1 MLTVAKQKNDGDN
14 SCIFAEEDGLKV
26 LGDQS
31 YCNSRAD
38 LINLSSVASD
48 NDEIH
53 LSPCVVEN
61 KIEKLE
67 ENDEGCTMGI
77 FNWKDAIQISNGN
90 DCVEATKE
98 AFREKS
104 YLGPASVTLNRQL
117 LSLEW
122 INEESTEYEPISSSP
137 PVVCSGVK
145 KKTCKNTGIGNSA
158 NRDRTKLLDCSGTN
172 REEDDLKRKNRRK
185 RRKEKRGRVG
195 GSNEKPMTS
204 HSEQTNAKEE
214 SNRTFDIELK
224 SDDCLNVCVSP
235 GIASSLEYKEKGKIN
250 KINKGID
257 TTTSSPSA
265 KGCCN
270 TSTQYGATSA
280 CARENIIPN
289 RDTRN
294 FIGGDSI
301 CSPVK
306 TGVGKSH
313 LELACESEKCV
324 QQKRKS
330 NVGDGGKTQSVD
342 SHEESQAELYF
353 SPFKVGTDKQ
363 DFSFSP
369 RKESDISETF
379 DLDPPSPTVVS
390 AWKQDIGES
399 SKFSKNNGDDVFG
412 STPGHRSPVLYDRLP
427 KPLYESDL
435 PHSSAM
441 EKQFTAISPI
451 VSDILPCLDG
461 AFDCVLSSTT
471 ENLNSIDDLQGISMG
486 KAVCPD
492 TDGVQLEKKKGS
504 DGKLEKNSESEWV
517 IGSII
522 EEILERMFSKLEQS
536 WLGESD
542 VKVEL
547 ETGPLREALSPA
559 DVIPKTPA
567 KQKASEASRLK
578 RRINISGANLRRR
591 SSTRKCI
598 LTQSVVDL
606 PPGLDSSI
614 ATNHTEQLIKSIS
627 DHRSVESESGND
639 DDKHRLGFIECTEQQ
654 QECHGLLVYSE
665 LPDDGLE
672 QDSVNVPLS
681 LVLRHSTHKDFRD
694 CLRELPEAQEKSSK
708 SKDEEFGLEFST
720 LTCRKRPVSGISNVE
735 VGTNVPQRF
744 GEQHSIDEVVGSES
758 LLVDTLICHEDP
770 ANLSGIPDKD
780 SHTLIENEDLDKS
793 GISSRKG
800 STNLV
805 YRVANNVIRE
815 DAQVLQAVDDNILY
829 DHSSLLSSGND
840 AEIKDDDVTF
850 TSMEILDDLMFD
862 RKALESDLLTISFK
876 EGPDSLADFSSPSE
890 TPEKVFPGKF
900 VGKAI
905 DSCHI
910 KQKDDCLKEER
921 NLLDQIVIAKPCQI
935 KRCEKVLQIPFGNSV
950 ECRSKAEESPP
961 SEGVVTNRLEL
972 RCPDADKS
980 VMGNGE
986 KSVSDM
992 KMADS
997 EKHDRKS
1004 RGNQIMSHLFNDR
1017 SCGSEANVFLKSNAK
1032 GERNDADLHA
1042 SLQEFARGDGFID
1055 VINDEAII
1063 NITMSDTLLSPKK
1076 DVSEATNDNSDNVV
1090 CARTSHSCIGEKS
1103 DSSNLSFCDKAS
1115 LAIKKACASA
1125 CYDTEA
1131 GLSQLLNSNFDCHEL
1146 TQMYE
1151 ARCEPGQSETLI
1163 CKGAISKHDG
1173 SVLHENRID
1182 SSLEFST
1189 ASGRT
1194 VDVSEKMQDADK
1206 KKLEENDRDGKDKE
1220 GIGGFSGFS
1229 TASGRKVDISERAL
1243 DAARKKLEEDD
1254 GNSKDRER
1262 IDGFTGFSTASGRKV
1277 DISEK
1282 ALDAARKKLEEN
1294 DGNSKDRERIG
1305 GFSGFSTASGRKVDI
1320 SERALDAAR
1329 KKLEEDDGNSK
1340 DRSGIGGFS
1349 GFSTASRRKV
1359 DISEKA
1365 LDAARKKLE
1374 ENDGNSKDRERI
1386 GGFSGFS
1393 TASGRK
1399 VDISE
1404 RALDAA
1410 RKKLEED
1417 DGNSKDR
1424 NGIGGFS
1431 GFSTASGRKD
1441 DISEKAL
1448 DAARKKLKENDG
1460 NSKDRERIGGFSG
1473 FSTASGRKVDI
1484 SERALDA
1491 ARKKLEENDGNS
1503 KDRERI
1509 GGFSGFSTASGR
1521 KVDISERALDAARK
1535 KLEEDDG
1542 NSKDRNGIGGFSGF
1556 STASGRKVDISEKAL
1571 DAARKK
1577 LEENDGNSKD
1587 RNGIGGFSGF
1597 STASGRKVDISEKA
1611 LDAAR
1616 KKLEENDGNSK
1627 DRNGIGGFSG
1637 FSTASG
1643 RKVDISEKALDAAR
1657 KKLEEDD
1664 GSSKDRNVIGGFSGF
1679 NTASGRKVDISEK
1692 ALDAARKKLE
1702 ENDGNSKDREKIG
1715 GFSGFSTASGR
1726 KVDKSE
1732 KALDAAR
1739 KKLEENDGNSK
1750 DREKIGGFSGF
1761 STASGRKDDISEK
1774 ALDAARKRLEEDD
1787 GSSKD
1792 RNGIGGF
1799 SGFSTASGR
1808 KVDISEKALGA
1819 ARKKLEEKEGNS
1831 KDKERIGGF
1840 SGFSTAS
1847 GRKVDISEKALDA
1860 ARKKLEENDGNSK
1873 DRERI
1878 GGFSGFSTASG
1889 RKVDISERALDAARK
1904 KLEEHDGNSKDRE
1917 RIGGFSGF
1925 NTASGRKVDISEKAL
1940 DAARKKVEEK
1950 EGNSKDKDK
1959 TDGFS
1964 GFSTAYGKKANVS
1977 VEVLDARKNV
1987 KSGVE
1992 NMDEMGK
1999 GTYLLDVKIASNENN
2014 SGAHVREAD
2023 KDILPLSHRPVG
2035 SCNISRQRCADV
2047 LYNEVSEALVDPSN
2061 DMFNDS
2067 LNGIDLPF
2075 VELSE
2080 RVSEDRKTDAEMKSQ
2095 IQREDAGPGLKE
2107 QHQRKDGSGGPQCIA
2122 EPIDYVMH
2130 ESVDQ
2135 VRAWRYIAIFYTFF
2149 VSSF

>member
-14 SCIFAEEDGLKV
+14 SCLFAKEDGIKV
-26 LGDQS
+26 LEDQS

-53 LSPCVVEN
+53 NLSPCVVEH
-61 KIEKLE
+61 KVEKLG
-67 ENDEGCTMGI
+67 ENDEGCTIGI
-77 FNWKDAIQISNGN
+77 FNWKDAIQISDGN

-122 INEESTEYEPISSSP
+122 INEESTENEPISSSP

-145 KKTCKNTGIGNSA
+145 KKTFKNTEIGSSDNK
-158 NRDRTKLLDCSGTN
+158 DRTKLLDCSGTI

-204 HSEQTNAKEE
+204 HSEQTNAKGE

-224 SDDCLNVCVSP
+224 SDDCVCVSP

-250 KINKGID
+250 KGID
-257 TTTSSPSA
+257 TTTSSPSP
-265 KGCCN
+265 KGCCSA
-270 TSTQYGATSA
+270 STQYGATSA
-280 CARENIIPN
+280 CARENNIPN

-301 CSPVK
+301 CSPVN

-313 LELACESEKCV
+313 LELACENEKCV
-324 QQKRKS
+324 QQKRTS
-330 NVGDGGKTQSVD
+330 NVGDRGKTQSVD

-390 AWKQDIGES
+390 AWKQDVGKS

-412 STPGHRSPVLYDRLP
+412 STPRHRSPVLYDRLP

-451 VSDILPCLDG
+451 VSYILPCLDG
-461 AFDCVLSSTT
+461 AIDCVLNSTT
-471 ENLNSIDDLQGISMG
+471 ENLNSIDDLQGIPMC

-492 TDGVQLEKKKGS
+492 TDGVHLGKKKGS

-522 EEILERMFSKLEQS
+522 EETLERMFSKLEQS

-542 VKVEL
+542 AKVEQ

-578 RRINISGANLRRR
+578 RRIDISGANLRRR

-708 SKDEEFGLEFST
+708 SKDEEFGLEYST

-780 SHTLIENEDLDKS
+780 SHTLTENEDLDKS

-815 DAQVLQAVDDNILY
+815 DAQVLQAVDDNILC
-829 DHSSLLSSGND
+829 DHSSLFSSEND

-862 RKALESDLLTISFK
+862 RKALESDLSTNSFK
-876 EGPDSLADFSSPSE
+876 DGPDSLADFSSPSE
-890 TPEKVFPGKF
+890 TPEKVFPRKF

-921 NLLDQIVIAKPCQI
+921 NLLDQIAIAKPCQI
-935 KRCEKVLQIPFGNSV
+935 KRCEKVLQIPFGNAV

-972 RCPDADKS
+972 RCPNADKS

-986 KSVSDM
+986 KSVSDR

-1017 SCGSEANVFLKSNAK
+1017 SCGSEANLFLKSNAK

-1055 VINDEAII
+1055 VTNDEAII
-1063 NITMSDTLLSPKK
+1063 NITMSDTLLSPIK

-1090 CARTSHSCIGEKS
+1090 CARKSHSCIGEKS
-1103 DSSNLSFCDKAS
+1103 DCSNLSFCDKAS

-1125 CYDTEA
+1125 CYDTEP
-1131 GLSQLLNSNFDCHEL
+1131 GLSQLLNSNFDFHEL

-1163 CKGAISKHDG
+1163 CKGVISKHDG

-1182 SSLEFST
+1182 SSLEFGI

-1206 KKLEENDRDGKDKE
+1206 KELEENDGNSK
-1220 GIGGFSGFS
+1220 GIERNGGFS
-1229 TASGRKVDISERAL
+1229 
-1243 DAARKKLEEDD
+1243 
-1254 GNSKDRER
+1254 
-1262 IDGFTGFSTASGRKV
+1262 GFSTASGRKV

-1282 ALDAARKKLEEN
+1282 ALDAARKKLEE
-1294 DGNSKDRERIG
+1294 
-1305 GFSGFSTASGRKVDI
+1305 
-1320 SERALDAAR
+1320 
-1329 KKLEEDDGNSK
+1329 DDGNSK
-1340 DRSGIGGFS
+1340 DI
-1349 GFSTASRRKV
+1349 
-1359 DISEKA
+1359 
-1365 LDAARKKLE
+1365 
-1374 ENDGNSKDRERI
+1374 ER
-1386 GGFSGFS
+1386 
-1393 TASGRK
+1393 
-1399 VDISE
+1399 
-1404 RALDAA
+1404 
-1410 RKKLEED
+1410 
-1417 DGNSKDR
+1417 N
-1424 NGIGGFS
+1424 
-1431 GFSTASGRKD
+1431 
-1441 DISEKAL
+1441 
-1448 DAARKKLKENDG
+1448 
-1460 NSKDRERIGGFSG
+1460 
-1473 FSTASGRKVDI
+1473 
-1484 SERALDA
+1484 
-1491 ARKKLEENDGNS
+1491 
-1503 KDRERI
+1503 
-1509 GGFSGFSTASGR
+1509 
-1521 KVDISERALDAARK
+1521 
-1535 KLEEDDG
+1535 
-1542 NSKDRNGIGGFSGF
+1542 GGFSGF

-1587 RNGIGGFSGF
+1587 IERNGGFSGF

-1616 KKLEENDGNSK
+1616 KKLEEDDGNSK
-1627 DRNGIGGFSG
+1627 DRERIGGFSG

-1664 GSSKDRNVIGGFSGF
+1664 G
-1679 NTASGRKVDISEK
+1679 
-1692 ALDAARKKLE
+1692 
-1702 ENDGNSKDREKIG
+1702 NSKDR
-1715 GFSGFSTASGR
+1715 SG
-1726 KVDKSE
+1726 
-1732 KALDAAR
+1732 
-1739 KKLEENDGNSK
+1739 
-1750 DREKIGGFSGF
+1750 
-1761 STASGRKDDISEK
+1761 
-1774 ALDAARKRLEEDD
+1774 
-1787 GSSKD
+1787 
-1792 RNGIGGF
+1792 
-1799 SGFSTASGR
+1799 
-1808 KVDISEKALGA
+1808 
-1819 ARKKLEEKEGNS
+1819 
-1831 KDKERIGGF
+1831 IGGF

-1889 RKVDISERALDAARK
+1889 RKVDISEKALDAARK
-1904 KLEEHDGNSKDRE
+1904 KLEEDDGNSKDRSGIGGFSGFSTATGRKVDISEKALDAARKKLEEDDGNSKDRE

-1925 NTASGRKVDISEKAL
+1925 STASGRKVDISEKAL
-1940 DAARKKVEEK
+1940 DAARKKLEEDDGNSKDRSGIGGFSGFSTASGRKVDISEKALDAARKKLEENDGNSKDRERIGGFSGFSTASGRKVDISEKALDAARKKLEEK

-1959 TDGFS
+1959 TEGFS
-1964 GFSTAYGKKANVS
+1964 GFSTAYRKKANVS

-1992 NMDEMGK
+1992 NMDEIGK
-1999 GTYLLDVKIASNENN
+1999 GVYLLDVKIASNENN
-2014 SGAHVREAD
+2014 GGAHVREAD

-2047 LYNEVSEALVDPSN
+2047 LYNEVSEGLGDPSN

-2107 QHQRKDGSGGPQCIA
+2107 QHQRKDRSGGPQCIA

-2135 VRAWRYIAIFYTFF
+2135 VRTLRYIAMLYTFF